1 MIIAYIDPGTGALL
15 VQSLIAAV
23 VGALVYFRQK
33 VAGLFRWKRGADDKR
48 ASEKEDA
55 NSSKGGK

>member
-1 MIIAYIDPGTGALL
+1 MILAYIDPGTGALL

-33 VAGLFRWKRGADDKR
+33 VAGWFRWRRGAGDKG
-48 ASEKEDA
+48 ASDKGNTD
-55 NSSKGGK
+55 SLKGGK